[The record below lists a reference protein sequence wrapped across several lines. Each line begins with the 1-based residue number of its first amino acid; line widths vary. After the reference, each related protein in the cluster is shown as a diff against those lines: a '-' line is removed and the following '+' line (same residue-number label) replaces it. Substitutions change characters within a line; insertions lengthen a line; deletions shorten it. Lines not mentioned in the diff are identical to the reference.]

1 MPRRSQTSV
10 AGPSIPQG
18 HQSPAP
24 LVRSVSNDPNMAVVQ
39 QNTLFNSQP
48 PNLMSP
54 SPNFYPPA
62 SPQSPQPQY
71 QALSQKID
79 KVFSTFS
86 RSLSL
91 MSIRSSLRGLG
102 SKFGSG
108 SNISLSGPR
117 NPDYPELIG
126 QDENF
131 LRCHSTL
138 SPAAINFRIKH
149 VENKLQIEKKLEAGT
164 DRMFQVLTETS
175 KQASAGS
182 SSLAAPISSER
193 TKRIRVVME
202 KLNDCKDKVRI
213 LNQSLKGYRLM
224 VVGEK
229 DLPSLPDEFDEEP
242 FPKVNLSAT
251 LTRVTAITSTPNAAK
266 SLISGHLKITLV
278 GATSLPRSLVGDT
291 GNIARSETFAI
302 IKVDGVEKS
311 RTRGSR
317 GKWMDLADIQLDKA
331 REVEISVHEK
341 QGGSLL
347 GFVWF
352 QLQDLSAMVKNSQAR
367 RLTNASYLVRS
378 DSFVRENAPDDTP
391 NPVTAS
397 SAVDLT
403 VSGVSQGET
412 CWLDLEGGGQI
423 CLKLDISVD
432 TPTKKLN
439 KSAEL
444 NVGREKPVQ
453 KVWMV
458 QGHKFVNV
466 RFYFVVKCAVCR
478 DFLVASQGYQCQVCK
493 YVCHKD
499 CQSRVPAKCLSSEST
514 PTPDRA
520 QTLLS
525 PNHSPHRFA
534 NVPPAEAVTVA
545 WCAHCGYMLS
555 LLNRESRRCAECG
568 VCAHSGC
575 SVLVPDVCGM
585 DFKELNSVVP
595 IEKGREPKK
604 SKEPAGASI
613 MSVSASRMHEVS
625 TLAGSKVGEREKP
638 KKSKPRPVGLDD
650 FVFLAVLGKGNF
662 GKVMLAEEKVTGNLF
677 AIKVLKKEFIIASD
691 EVEATRAEKRVFLT
705 VQRFP
710 FLVGLHSCFQTES
723 RLYFV
728 MEFVG
733 GGDLMWHIQQSLFG
747 EERAKFYAI
756 EVLLAIEHLHKAN
769 IAYRDLKLDNILLT
783 REGHVKVADYGLCK
797 EGMRY
802 GSTTVTFCGTPEF
815 MSPEILQEKP
825 YTRSVDWWSFGV
837 LVYEL
842 LYGQAP
848 FKGSD
853 EDEIFESILQT
864 EPHFS
869 SRSNPLA
876 VDLIKKLL
884 KKDPKERLGSGDA
897 DSEEVK
903 SHPYFEGVKW
913 DDYLAL
919 KIAPPFVPANS
930 SKADVSNFDEEFTKE
945 QPVLTPC
952 KGVLAAAEQEEFRG
966 FTHVSDWAMVSRQ
979 ASLSQKT

>member
-1 MPRRSQTSV
+1 MPRRSQTSLN
-10 AGPSIPQG
+10 APSMPPG
-18 HQSPAP
+18 HPNPAP
-24 LVRSVSNDPNMAVVQ
+24 LARSVSNDPNLAVTQ

-48 PNLMSP
+48 TLMSP
-54 SPNFYPPA
+54 SPNFAYPPA

-71 QALSQKID
+71 QVLSQKID

-91 MSIRSSLRGLG
+91 MSIRSSLGGLG
-102 SKFGSG
+102 RKFGSG
-108 SNISLSGPR
+108 SNMSLSGPR
-117 NPDYPELIG
+117 NQDYPELIG
-126 QDENF
+126 QDDEDWMTDFDF
-131 LRCHSTL
+131 LRCHSVL

-164 DRMFQVLTETS
+164 DRMFQVLAETS
-175 KQASAGS
+175 KQNGNG
-182 SSLAAPISSER
+182 SSLAANISSEKA
-193 TKRIRVVME
+193 KRIKVVKE

-213 LNQSLKGYRLM
+213 LSQSLKDYRLM

-229 DLPSLPDEFDEEP
+229 DLPDLPDDVD
-242 FPKVNLSAT
+242 VNLSAT

-266 SLISGHLKITLV
+266 SLISGQLKITLV
-278 GATSLPRSLVGDT
+278 GATSLPRSLIGET
-291 GNIARSETFAI
+291 GNSARSETFAI

-317 GKWMDLADIQLDKA
+317 GKWMDFADIQLEKA
-331 REVEISVHEK
+331 REVEISVHDK

-352 QLQDLSAMVKNSQAR
+352 QLQDLCAMVKSAQTK
-367 RLTNASYLVRS
+367 RLRNDSYLVRS
-378 DSFVRENAPDDTP
+378 DSFVRENVPEVTP
-391 NPVTAS
+391 NLV
-397 SAVDLT
+397 SAGSTTDSA

-423 CLKLDISVD
+423 CLKLDVSVD
-432 TPTKKLN
+432 APKRKLTKN
-439 KSAEL
+439 TEWD
-444 NVGREKPVQ
+444 VGREKPVQ

-499 CQSRVPAKCLSSEST
+499 CQSRVPTKCLSSEST
-514 PTPDRA
+514 PTPNRS
-520 QTLLS
+520 QTLLGA
-525 PNHSPHRFA
+525 NHSPHRFA
-534 NVPPAEAVTVA
+534 MVPPAEAVTVA

-568 VCAHSGC
+568 ICAHSGC
-575 SVLVPDVCGM
+575 SVLVPDICGV
-585 DFKELNSVVP
+585 ELKLLNAVVP
-595 IEKGREPKK
+595 VAEKEREPKR
-604 SKEPAGASI
+604 SKDLVGASM
-613 MSVSASRMHEVS
+613 MSVSASRMQEVS
-625 TLAGSKVGEREKP
+625 TPGGAKAGEKP
-638 KKSKPRPVGLDD
+638 KKSKPRPVGLED

-691 EVEATRAEKRVFLT
+691 EIEATRAEKRVFLT

-733 GGDLMWHIQQSLFG
+733 GGDLMWHIQQRLFG
-747 EERAKFYAI
+747 EDRAKFYVI
-756 EVLLAIEHLHKAN
+756 EVLLAIEHLHKSN

-797 EGMRY
+797 EGMKF

-853 EDEIFESILQT
+853 EDEIFESILKT
-864 EPHFS
+864 EPYFS

-876 VDLIKKLL
+876 VDLIQKLL
-884 KKDPKERLGSGDA
+884 KKDPKERLGSGET

-903 SHPYFEGVKW
+903 AHPFFEGVNW

-919 KIAPPFVPANS
+919 KVTPPFVPANS
-930 SKADVSNFDEEFTKE
+930 SKTDVSNFDEEFTKE
-945 QPVLTPC
+945 LPVLTPC

-966 FTHVSDWAMVSRQ
+966 FTHVTNTFGIAFRLVE
-979 ASLSQKT
+979 KGFE